1 MTYSQRDGAQAG
13 ASSDIAHLEYRIGE
27 LNDRV
32 GRLLAEIEA
41 SQSGPEERLS
51 DLRAQFEQAK
61 NELVSLQNE
70 LAAYED

>member
-1 MTYSQRDGAQAG
+1 MTYSQRDGTQAG

-27 LNDRV
+27 LDDRAA
-32 GRLLAEIEA
+32 RLLAEIED

-51 DLRAQFEQAK
+51 DLRAELEQAK
-61 NELVSLQNE
+61 TELEALQNE

>member
-27 LNDRV
+27 LNDRA

-41 SQSGPEERLS
+41 SQNVPEERLPE
-51 DLRAQFEQAK
+51 LRAQFEQAK
-61 NELVSLQNE
+61 TELAALQNE
-70 LAAYED
+70 LSAYED